1 MKKKLVTI
9 AMAAAFTP
17 AAALADVTIYGKLDM
32 AVENNSGYTQTATT
46 KQNGAEITS
55 HNSRIGFKGT
65 ENLGDGLSA
74 IFQIESQVN
83 LAGNGSTG
91 SVFGAARDSFVGLS
105 GGFGTLSMGRLA
117 LGNQYVFDAS
127 FFVQQ
132 VGDSANFTGANALG
146 GGRVSNAISYAT
158 PKMGGFTALVTYAP
172 NTSQSTT
179 VTNPTTKESSYTLR
193 GAYADGP
200 VTAGLTYQNIGTNNT
215 APDVTILSLG
225 GKYNF
230 GSGAVGAQYVRS
242 SDIGQV
248 AGVDQNV
255 YTLGGMFKLSGNSA
269 IKAQYANAGDRG
281 GVANTGASM
290 YALGYDY
297 NFSKRTMGYVA
308 YAKTSNDAGAAFRM
322 NGWAHNSIA
331 VPAAGDNP
339 SAISIGLAHSF

>member
-1 MKKKLVTI
+1 MKKKLVAI
-9 AMAAAFTP
+9 AIAAACAP
-17 AAALADVTIYGKLDM
+17 AVAMADVTIYGKLDM
-32 AVENNSGYTQTATT
+32 AVEQNSGYSQTATS
-46 KQNGAEITS
+46 KQNGTEINS
-55 HNSRIGFKGT
+55 HNSRIGFKGS
-65 ENLGDGLSA
+65 EGLGDGLSA

-83 LAGNGSTG
+83 LAGSGSTG
-91 SVFGAARDSFVGLS
+91 GVFGAARDSFVGLS
-105 GGFGTLSMGRLA
+105 GGFGTVSMGRLA

-146 GGRVSNAISYAT
+146 GGRVSNAIAYTT
-158 PKMGGFTALVTYAP
+158 PKMSGFTALATYAP
-172 NTSQSTT
+172 NMSQSTA
-179 VTNPTTKESSYTLR
+179 VTNPTNKESSYTLR
-193 GAYADGP
+193 AAYADDAISG
-200 VTAGLTYQNIGTNNT
+200 GLSYQNIGTNNT
-215 APDVTILSLG
+215 SPDVTVLSLG
-225 GKYNF
+225 GKFKF
-230 GSGAVGAQYVRS
+230 GQGAVGAQYVRT

-255 YTLGGMFKLSGNSA
+255 YTLGGMFKVSGNSA
-269 IKAQYANAGDRG
+269 VKLQYANAGDRG

-297 NFSKRTMGYVA
+297 NFSKRTMGYAA

-331 VPAAGDNP
+331 VPAVGDNP